1 MSENQHIKM
10 KNVMY
15 ELNSFECCLRLTD
28 KLQTSS
34 MWTFRKMRCS
44 TKIKDAGFLTFLSG
58 DNRTNNV
65 DYSDEVL
72 EQDNGKLAYG
82 KQFFCWD

>member
-1 MSENQHIKM
+1 
-10 KNVMY
+10 
-15 ELNSFECCLRLTD
+15 
-28 KLQTSS
+28 
-34 MWTFRKMRCS
+34 MRCS

-82 KQFFCWD
+82 KQFFC